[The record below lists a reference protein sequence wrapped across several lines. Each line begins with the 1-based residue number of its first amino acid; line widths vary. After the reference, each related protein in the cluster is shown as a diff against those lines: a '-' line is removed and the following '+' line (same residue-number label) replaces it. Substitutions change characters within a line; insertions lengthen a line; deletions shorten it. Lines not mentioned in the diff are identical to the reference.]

1 MPWGFWAM
9 VLAPFLDVLA
19 FLALEF
25 LELEEAE
32 FFPDAPLRTAGD
44 PRRAGTGGCATRG
57 FKFFE
62 VFFELGLVVF
72 FMLACAESYFYADR
86 ASPLVAVFFRTATPT
101 FDIVVLSCLV
111 LIR

>member
-9 VLAPFLDVLA
+9 VLAPFDVLA

-25 LELEEAE
+25 FELEEAE

-72 FMLACAESYFYADR
+72 FMRAGAES
-86 ASPLVAVFFRTATPT
+86 
-101 FDIVVLSCLV
+101 
-111 LIR
+111 

>member
-1 MPWGFWAM
+1 MG
-9 VLAPFLDVLA
+9 LAPFDVLA

-25 LELEEAE
+25 FELEEAE

-44 PRRAGTGGCATRG
+44 PRRAGTGGCTTRG

-72 FMLACAESYFYADR
+72 FMRAGAESYCNADR
-86 ASPLVAVFFRTATPT
+86 APPDMGGVFFRRAPP
-101 FDIVVLSCLV
+101 S
-111 LIR
+111 

>member
-9 VLAPFLDVLA
+9 FLAPFLDVLA

-25 LELEEAE
+25 FELEEAE

-44 PRRAGTGGCATRG
+44 PRRAGTGGCTTRG

-72 FMLACAESYFYADR
+72 FMRAGSEQGPRQAAPR
-86 ASPLVAVFFRTATPT
+86 ASSRGWRAAPAR
-101 FDIVVLSCLV
+101 
-111 LIR
+111 